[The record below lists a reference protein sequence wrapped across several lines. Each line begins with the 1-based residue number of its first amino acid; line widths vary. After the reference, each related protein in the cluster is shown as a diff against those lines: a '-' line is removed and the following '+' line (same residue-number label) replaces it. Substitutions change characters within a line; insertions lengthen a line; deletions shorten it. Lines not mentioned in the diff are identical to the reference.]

1 MYPSSSSPRFPLSR
15 RSFTAVFLL
24 IFWLLATT
32 GCGSTPSESDDTA
45 INQAPTADAG
55 PDRAALVGETVTFQG
70 GASDVDGDPLTYSW
84 AIVRSPEG
92 SSAALNDTDTLVPWM
107 IPDVAGIYEVG
118 LTVSDGQLS
127 SEQDTVTLTA
137 TRDNETPVADAGP
150 DLTATTGETVTL
162 QGSGYDP
169 DGDPLSY
176 AWSIVGAP
184 AGSVAALDAA
194 DTASPTITPDVSGDY
209 VIGLTVDDGSNTSA
223 MDIMTLTAN
232 DSAPANSA
240 PVADA
245 GADQS
250 VSTGDTVTL
259 DGSGSY
265 DPDGDS
271 LTWEWTLD
279 SQPAGSSATL
289 SAADTVS
296 PTFVADVAGDY
307 VATLVVHDGA
317 LSSTADT
324 VVVTATDPVG
334 GNTAPVADAGPD
346 QSVITGDTVYLDGT
360 GSYDPDGDTL
370 SWQWSLVQA
379 PPGSQATLDQA
390 TSASPSFVADLDGS
404 YTVRLVV
411 DDGQTQSLHDDVSIT
426 ATTPPPPPQGGRV
439 ITTVTLDP
447 ATTGT
452 VPITFGQVFAPGDVL
467 ADEILTLQTVGGDT
481 AYSTQADIRAYHDD
495 GSIRHAVLTALV
507 PVTAGQ
513 SSTLEIAASSGTPP
527 TDSVT
532 LSELL
537 NSGFSTTVSATIDGV
552 TWTADAA
559 AELESQPEE
568 QWLSGP
574 LMTEWLVDVPLRDP
588 SGNAHPHLQARFA
601 VRTYRPTEFI
611 RVSVVLENNWAY
623 EPSPSNITYDLDIN
637 VCGNSVYGRTGLTHY
652 HHARWRKV
660 FWCSSD
666 PGVHLK
672 HDADYLMDSGAV
684 ANYDRSLSIPESA
697 LASMETSWNDL
708 RNANPDQTEPMG
720 IGLAD
725 SYMPKTGGRADI
737 GPQPRWLVRWLLSQD
752 PRARIAAFGTADL
765 AGSWPI
771 HYRDKNTDLPVSL
784 IDYPY
789 MTLLG
794 RHSDTYN
801 PVKGEYEAFPDC
813 GADCSTPYTADDAH
827 QPDLVYLPYLVTG
840 DHYYLEELLFWANFN
855 MLRANPGY
863 RQFEQGLLHWAQTR
877 GQAWAL
883 RTIGEAAYIAPD
895 DHPMKQYFLDRV
907 GYNLYWY
914 IDEYVAPS
922 APRHN
927 NLGILTNG
935 YAFSYNSGRGIAPWQ
950 DDFFTWTIGH
960 LRQLGFTD
968 ANTLLVWKAGF
979 STGRMIDPGFCW
991 IFGSEYYLNVR
1002 DVDGGSIYPDFASV
1016 YAASI
1021 DAQYLSMECGGQAMA
1036 DALGLQ
1042 LGEMV
1047 GYSESSIG
1055 YPSNM
1060 QPALAVAVDAGT
1072 TGAIEAW
1079 LQFESRSVKPDYD
1092 TDPTWAIV
1100 PRQLP

>member
-513 SSTLEIAASSGTPP
+513 NTTLEIAAGSGTPP
-527 TDSVT
+527 TDSVA

-537 NSGFSTTVSATIDGV
+537 DSGFSTTLSVVIDGV

-559 AELESQPEE
+559 TELAGQPEE
-568 QWLSGP
+568 RWLSGP
-574 LMTEWLVDVPLRDP
+574 LMTEWLVDSPLRDAA
-588 SGNAHPHLQARFA
+588 GNAHPHLQARFA
-601 VRTYRPTEFI
+601 VRAYRPTRFI

-623 EPSPSNITYDLDIN
+623 EPNPSNITYDLDVS
-637 VCGNSVYGRTGLTHY
+637 VCGRSAYSRTAMVHY

-660 FWCSSD
+660 FWCSTE
-666 PGVHLK
+666 PGVEIK
-672 HDADYLMDSGAV
+672 HNVAYLLDSGAI
-684 ANYDRSLSIPESA
+684 ANYDRTLVIPETT
-697 LASMETSWNDL
+697 LVEMENNW
-708 RNANPDQTEPMG
+708 ANIDTEPMS
-720 IGLAD
+720 IGLAQA
-725 SYMPKTGGRADI
+725 YMRGAGGRPDI
-737 GPQPRWLVRWLLSQD
+737 GPTPRWLVRWLLSQD
-752 PRARIAAFGTADL
+752 KRARIPAFGTADL

-784 IDYPY
+784 ADYPR

-794 RHSDTYN
+794 RRGDTFN
-801 PVKGEYEAFPDC
+801 PDTGEYEAFPDC
-813 GADCSTPYTADDAH
+813 GGDCTTPYTADDAH
-827 QPDLVYLPYLVTG
+827 QPDFVYLPYIVTG

-855 MLRANPGY
+855 MFQSTPAYRGY
-863 RQFEQGLLHWAQTR
+863 EQGLFKWAQTR
-877 GQAWAL
+877 GQAWSM
-883 RTIGEAAYIAPD
+883 RTLGEAAYIVPD
-895 DHPMKQYFLDRV
+895 NHPMRAYFLSRLDF
-907 GYNLYWY
+907 NLDWY
-914 IDEYVAPS
+914 INEYVAPT
-922 APRHN
+922 APGHN
-927 NLGILTNG
+927 PLGVITNG
-935 YAFSYNSGRGIAPWQ
+935 YALSYNSGRGIAPWQ
-950 DDFFTWTIGH
+950 DDFFTWAIGH
-960 LRQLGFTD
+960 LQQLGFSK
-968 ANTLLVWKAGF
+968 AGNLMVWKSGF
-979 STGRMIDPGFCW
+979 PIGRMIDPGFCW
-991 IFGSEYYLNVR
+991 IFGSEYSLNIR
-1002 DVDGGSIYPDFASV
+1002 DADGAPFYADFASV
-1016 YAASI
+1016 YAGSVDPI
-1021 DAQYLSMECGGQAMA
+1021 YLSMECGSQEMA
-1036 DALGLQ
+1036 DSLGLQ
-1042 LGEMV
+1042 LNEMV
-1047 GYSESSIG
+1047 GYSSSTIG
-1055 YPSNM
+1055 YPANM
-1060 QPALAVAVDAGT
+1060 QPALAVSVDSGV
-1072 TGAIEAW
+1072 TGALDAW
-1079 LQFESRSVKPDYD
+1079 LQFESRSVKPDYNP
-1092 TDPTWAIV
+1092 DPTWAIV
-1100 PRQLP
+1100 PRTLP